1 MYHISYHV
9 WCCFDWLLSLS
20 CVWLITAVA
29 SNCHIAEQVKKLEEA
44 ETEKRQ
50 AAAAAAAAD
59 AAADDDAQTGI
70 TVILVFVILVSRS
83 WPQHFIS
90 FISFT
95 FKK

>member
-50 AAAAAAAAD
+50 AAAAAAAD

-83 WPQHFIS
+83 WRQHFIS
-90 FISFT
+90 FTSFT

>member
-1 MYHISYHV
+1 
-9 WCCFDWLLSLS
+9 
-20 CVWLITAVA
+20 
-29 SNCHIAEQVKKLEEA
+29 VKKLEEA

-83 WPQHFIS
+83 
-90 FISFT
+90 
-95 FKK
+95 